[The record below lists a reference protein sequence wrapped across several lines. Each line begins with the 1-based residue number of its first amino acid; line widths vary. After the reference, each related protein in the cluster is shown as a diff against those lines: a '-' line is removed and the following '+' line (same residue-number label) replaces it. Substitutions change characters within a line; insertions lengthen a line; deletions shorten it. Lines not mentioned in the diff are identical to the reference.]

1 MIIDMFKSRERLKIL
16 YYCLYRKDFT
26 VVQTSRE
33 TGVTKGLVSRYLNKL
48 YKFNLIDRKGRTY
61 FLKDSIRLEV
71 IKLLLNLNKIDEYS
85 LKREWMEGI
94 GLFGSWAQGKNTNES
109 DVDIWIKTKIYP
121 PEIELGKLQDKIK
134 IMTESEVNIVIL
146 TPKKIKELR
155 EKDKPFYNS
164 LVKDSIV
171 LWGEPIEL

>member
-16 YYCLYRKDFT
+16 NYCLYRKDFT

-48 YKFNLIDRKGRTY
+48 SKFNLLDRQGRTY
-61 FLKDSIRLEV
+61 FLKNSARLRV
-71 IKLLLNLNKIDEYS
+71 IKLLLNITKIDEYS
-85 LKREWMEGI
+85 LKREWIEGF

-121 PEIELGKLQDKIK
+121 PELELGKLQEKIK
-134 IMTESEVNIVIL
+134 KMTESEVNLVIL
-146 TPKKIKELR
+146 TPKKIKELK

-171 LWGEPIEL
+171 LWGKPIEL